1 MKKTKKTEAV
11 LREFGT
17 DSAVV
22 SEPNA
27 HHWTFL
33 SNHAHVVVC
42 LSRDS
47 NLRLRDLA
55 QLVGITERGIHR
67 VLSELEEAEVI
78 EKFRDG
84 RRNFYKVNYDASLRH
99 PLEHHATVG
108 DLIGLLAPGYV
119 G

>member
-1 MKKTKKTEAV
+1 VKKAKLKLDKRKAQEM
-11 LREFGT
+11 
-17 DSAVV
+17 DSPST
-22 SEPNA
+22 SELSTA
-27 HHWTFL
+27 HWTFL

-67 VLSELEEAEVI
+67 VLSELEEAKIV

-84 RRNFYKVNYDASLRH
+84 RRNYYKVNYSAYLRH

-108 DLIGLLAPGYV
+108 DLIGLLERE
-119 G
+119 

>member
-1 MKKTKKTEAV
+1 MTLDSKDKRELDSQSSTELSPA
-11 LREFGT
+11 
-17 DSAVV
+17 
-22 SEPNA
+22 
-27 HHWTFL
+27 HWTFL
-33 SNHAHVVVC
+33 SNHAHVVIC

-67 VLSELEEAEVI
+67 VLSELEDAEII

-84 RRNFYKVNYDASLRH
+84 RRNYYKINYKAYLRH

-108 DLIGLLAPGYV
+108 DLIGILDRE
-119 G
+119 